1 MRITA
6 VAALLLF
13 VAAPVAAQR
22 PGCDPGNAGLMLPN
36 NFCAQVIVDS
46 IAAFRHLVVRDN
58 GDIFVGA
65 QGPAQQGGGFWA
77 LRDAD
82 GDGRLE
88 VRERIWETSG
98 NGVAMR
104 GDTLYFA
111 TDAHVLRFRIPAG
124 QLRPAGA
131 PDTIVMDL
139 PATQSHTAKTIVL
152 GRGNEL
158 FVNIGS
164 PSNVC
169 QTQNRPGVPGLDP
182 CPELETRAGVWRFRT
197 DRLRQKQAD
206 GVRFATGLRNMV
218 ALTLHPTTGALYGA
232 QHGRDNLYQNW
243 GQFFNAASGAELP
256 AEEFMRI
263 EEGDDFGWPYCFYNR
278 FTGRKLLAPEYG
290 GDGMT
295 EGRCANVDKPL
306 VGYPAHWAPNAIV
319 FYTGTHFPERYR
331 GGVFIAFHGSWNR
344 APLPQSGFNV
354 AFQRFDAEGQPTAD
368 WQVFADRFLP
378 ARPVG
383 LAVGPDGSLYVSAD
397 TGRRIYRIRYTGQ

>member
-1 MRITA
+1 MRALA
-6 VAALLLF
+6 VVAVMLLA
-13 VAAPVAAQR
+13 VSPAAAQR
-22 PGCDPGNAGLMLPN
+22 PGCDPGNAGLTLPN
-36 NFCAQVIVDS
+36 NFCAQIIVDS
-46 IAAFRHLVVRDN
+46 IAAFRHIVVRDN

-65 QGPAQQGGGFWA
+65 QGQQGGGLWA

-82 GDGRLE
+82 GDGRTE
-88 VRERIWETSG
+88 VREHVWTTSG

-104 GDTLYFA
+104 GDTIYFA
-111 TDAHVLRFRIPAG
+111 TDAHVLRFRVPQG
-124 QLRPAGA
+124 QLRAIGA

-158 FVNIGS
+158 YVNIGS

-169 QTQNRPGVPGLDP
+169 QSQNRPGVPGLDP

-197 DRLRQKQAD
+197 DRLRQRQGD

-232 QHGRDNLYQNW
+232 QHGRDNLFQNW
-243 GQFFNAASGAELP
+243 GQFFNAASDAELP

-278 FTGRKLLAPEYG
+278 FTGKKVLAPEYG
-290 GDGMT
+290 GDGNT
-295 EGRCANVDKPL
+295 LGRCANMDMPL
-306 VGYPAHWAPNAIV
+306 VGYPAHWAPNAIA
-319 FYTGTHFPERYR
+319 FYTGTQFPERYR

-344 APLPQSGFNV
+344 APLPQAGFNV
-354 AFQRFDAEGQPTAD
+354 VHQRFDESGQPTAD
-368 WQVFADRFLP
+368 WSVFADRFFP
-378 ARPVG
+378 GARPVG
-383 LAVGPDGSLYVSAD
+383 LAVGPDGSLYVTAD